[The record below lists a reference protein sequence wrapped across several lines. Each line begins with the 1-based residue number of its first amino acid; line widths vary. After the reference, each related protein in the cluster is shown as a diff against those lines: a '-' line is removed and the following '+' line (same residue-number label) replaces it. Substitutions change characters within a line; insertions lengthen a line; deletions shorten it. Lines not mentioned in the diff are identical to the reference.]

1 MVQSLRWKK
10 MFRNM
15 LSSVDTLMSRAVQ
28 ETTMPAHGEPLR
40 SAMQSNGEKRAERK
54 CRHGSD
60 CVYLGGCMEKVVGYA
75 E

>member
-1 MVQSLRWKK
+1 

-15 LSSVDTLMSRAVQ
+15 ESSVDTLVFRDVQ
-28 ETTMPAHGEPLR
+28 ETIMPAHGEPFR
-40 SAMQSNGEKRAERK
+40 SAMQSATQSNGENRAERK

-60 CVYLGGCMEKVVGYA
+60 CVYLGNCMEKVVGYA